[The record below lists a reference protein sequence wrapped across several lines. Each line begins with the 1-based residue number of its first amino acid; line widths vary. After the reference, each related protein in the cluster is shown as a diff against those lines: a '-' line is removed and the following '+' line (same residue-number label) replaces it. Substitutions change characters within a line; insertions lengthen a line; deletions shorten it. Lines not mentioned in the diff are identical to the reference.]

1 MTRARA
7 RADTSALGSAAAIW
21 RSEGPP
27 GFNPYPYPYPYPQ
40 PPTPTPTPALA
51 LTPTLTPSRS
61 EGPSGFY
68 RGFSAHYVR
77 VRPHARHAALAW
89 AWG

>member
-27 GFNPYPYPYPYPQ
+27 GFYPYPLPLPL
-40 PPTPTPTPALA
+40 PLPV
-51 LTPTLTPSRS
+51 TPTLTLALTRTVIPTRS

-68 RGFSAHYVR
+68 RGFSAHYMR